1 MNGKDIFL
9 GLQFIG
15 DDLVEEAEVL
25 HFSARARSNAL
36 AHEKKRGAYEEKT
49 YAKSRRTL
57 LVAIVCLLAL
67 LLAGCCVAYM
77 LSLRQLTLGTEKVP
91 IPESSPI
98 SESSPEDSTSETQLA
113 VFSLQGIEGTPNY
126 QASQEWL
133 AFTQSYTPSAGD
145 CWDSNP
151 AYWAYSVQ
159 DQTMVDKLDEICAK
173 YGLSVI
179 GKPWH
184 EQVDCSKFLPL
195 LGIDSLLKPDTDAAL
210 SIPAGRYFPGGSFTI
225 YGTLSLGE
233 ASETFTYQCVKK
245 DVFYDVFGY
254 TNPDTVTER
263 NYTTSDGVPLLF
275 LESEQSGMILA
286 NREDCFLSLSITLTG
301 SVTLEQIAECF
312 DFTISPQAPDPAA
325 ADAREQTSNDTINS
339 MSGDPNICRRPTY
352 GEYVQ
357 DVLNARERDKIW
369 YAENPE
375 FTPPEITYAF
385 YDADG
390 NGTQELLMLYNGYIC
405 SIVGMKDG
413 VTDEGKSYYLLP
425 YEDHVFIEWPGDEP
439 NALGD
444 YWYDIFRFANND
456 DPVFSTPKERII
468 VRLKKDANGNWW
480 RTSSTDRYAEFDTQI
495 TEDEAQ
501 AILDSYKP
509 ITLETHPL
517 SEFREP

>member
-9 GLQFIG
+9 GLQFVG
-15 DDLVEEAEVL
+15 DDLVEEAEVF

-36 AHEKKRGAYEEKT
+36 AHEKKRGAFEEKT

-57 LVAIVCLLAL
+57 LVAIICLLAL
-67 LLAGCCVAYM
+67 LLAGCGVVYM
-77 LSLRQLTLGTEKVP
+77 LSLRQLTLGTETVP
-91 IPESSPI
+91 IPENSPI
-98 SESSPEDSTSETQLA
+98 SKGKPEDNTSETQLT

-126 QASQEWL
+126 QASREWL

-145 CWDSNP
+145 YWDSDP

-173 YGLSVI
+173 YGLSII

-184 EQVDCSKFLPL
+184 EQIDCNQFLPL
-195 LGIDSLLKPDTDAAL
+195 LGIDSLLKPGTDATL

-225 YGTLSLGE
+225 YGTLNLGDAAE
-233 ASETFTYQCVKK
+233 MFTYQCVKK

-254 TNPDTVTER
+254 TNPDAVTER

-286 NREDCFLSLSITLTG
+286 DREDCFLSLSIMLDG
-301 SVTLEQIAECF
+301 NVSLDKIAECF
-312 DFTISPQAPDPAA
+312 DFTIQPQAPDAAA
-325 ADAREQTSNDTINS
+325 ADAREQASNAEIISTQD
-339 MSGDPNICRRPTY
+339 DPNRYRRATY
-352 GEYVQ
+352 AEYVADLIQ
-357 DVLNARERDKIW
+357 SEERGRATDPG
-369 YAENPE
+369 Y
-375 FTPPEITYAF
+375 TPPVWTYAF

-390 NGTQELLMLYNGYIC
+390 NGTDELLIFRDGYIC

-413 VTDEGKSYYLLP
+413 VTDEGKVYDLVP
-425 YEDHVFIEWPGDEP
+425 CEDRVFIDWPIGAD
-439 NALGD
+439 ALGD

>member
-1 MNGKDIFL
+1 
-9 GLQFIG
+9 
-15 DDLVEEAEVL
+15 
-25 HFSARARSNAL
+25 
-36 AHEKKRGAYEEKT
+36 
-49 YAKSRRTL
+49 
-57 LVAIVCLLAL
+57 
-67 LLAGCCVAYM
+67 
-77 LSLRQLTLGTEKVP
+77 
-91 IPESSPI
+91 
-98 SESSPEDSTSETQLA
+98 
-113 VFSLQGIEGTPNY
+113 
-126 QASQEWL
+126 
-133 AFTQSYTPSAGD
+133 
-145 CWDSNP
+145 
-151 AYWAYSVQ
+151 
-159 DQTMVDKLDEICAK
+159 MVDKLDEICAK

-184 EQVDCSKFLPL
+184 EQVDCNKFLPL

-263 NYTTSDGVPLLF
+263 NYTTSDSVPLLF
-275 LESEQSGMILA
+275 LESDQSGMILA
-286 NREDCFLSLSITLTG
+286 DREDCFLSLSITLDG
-301 SVTLEQIAECF
+301 NVGLEEIAECF
-312 DFTISPQAPDPAA
+312 DFTIQPQAPEPAA
-325 ADAREQTSNDTINS
+325 ADAREQASNTEISSTQD
-339 MSGDPNICRRPTY
+339 DPGRFRCAT
-352 GEYVQ
+352 
-357 DVLNARERDKIW
+357 
-369 YAENPE
+369 YAEYIADLIQSDEWLRADMPE
-375 FTPPEITYAF
+375 YTPPVKTYAF

-390 NGTQELLMLYNGYIC
+390 NGTDELLIFYGDYIG
-405 SIVGMKDG
+405 SIIGMKDG
-413 VTDEGKSYYLLP
+413 VTDEGKVYNLVP
-425 YEDHVFIEWPGDEP
+425 CEDHVFIEWPGDEP

-501 AILDSYKP
+501 AILNSYKP

>member
-9 GLQFIG
+9 GLQFVG
-15 DDLVEEAEVL
+15 DDLVEEAEVF

-36 AHEKKRGAYEEKT
+36 AHEKKRGAFEEKT

-57 LVAIVCLLAL
+57 LVAIICLLAL

-77 LSLRQLTLGTEKVP
+77 LSLRQLTLGTETVP

-98 SESSPEDSTSETQLA
+98 SESSPENSASETQLT

-133 AFTQSYTPSAGD
+133 AFTQSYTRSGGD
-145 CWDSNP
+145 YWDSDP

-159 DQTMVDKLDEICAK
+159 DQTMVDKLDEICAR

-184 EQVDCSKFLPL
+184 EQVDCNKFLPL
-195 LGIDSLLKPDTDAAL
+195 LGIDSLLKPDTDATL

-225 YGTLSLGE
+225 YGTLNLGDAAE
-233 ASETFTYQCVKK
+233 MFTYQCVKK

-275 LESEQSGMILA
+275 LESDQCGMILA
-286 NREDCFLSLSITLTG
+286 DREDCFLSLSFTLDG
-301 SVTLEQIAECF
+301 NVSLDKIAECF
-312 DFTISPQAPDPAA
+312 DYTIQPQAPDAAA
-325 ADAREQTSNDTINS
+325 ADAREQASNAEIISTQD
-339 MSGDPNICRRPTY
+339 DPNRYRRATY
-352 GEYVQ
+352 AEYVADLIQ
-357 DVLNARERDKIW
+357 SEERGRATDPG
-369 YAENPE
+369 Y
-375 FTPPEITYAF
+375 TPPVWTYAF

-390 NGTQELLMLYNGYIC
+390 NGTDELLIFRDGYIC

-413 VTDEGKSYYLLP
+413 VTDEGKVYDLVP
-425 YEDHVFIEWPGDEP
+425 CEDRVFIDWPIGADAGWE
-439 NALGD
+439 D
-444 YWYDIFRFANND
+444 WYDIFRFANND

-468 VRLKKDANGNWW
+468 VRLKKDADGNWW

-501 AILDSYKP
+501 AILNSYKP

>member
-9 GLQFIG
+9 GLQFVG
-15 DDLVEEAEVL
+15 DDLVEEAEVF
-25 HFSARARSNAL
+25 HFSARAKNHAA
-36 AHEKKRGAYEEKT
+36 AHEKKRGAFEEKT

-67 LLAGCCVAYM
+67 LLAGCGVAYM
-77 LSLRQLTLGTEKVP
+77 LSLRQLTLGTETVP
-91 IPESSPI
+91 IPENSPI
-98 SESSPEDSTSETQLA
+98 SKGKPEDNTSETQLT

-126 QASQEWL
+126 QASREWL

-145 CWDSNP
+145 YWDSDP

-173 YGLSVI
+173 YGLSII

-184 EQVDCSKFLPL
+184 EQIDCNQFLPL
-195 LGIDSLLKPDTDAAL
+195 LGIDSLLKPGTDATL

-225 YGTLSLGE
+225 YGTLNLGDAAE
-233 ASETFTYQCVKK
+233 MFTYQCVKK

-254 TNPDTVTER
+254 TNPDAVTER

-286 NREDCFLSLSITLTG
+286 DREDCFLSLSIMLDG
-301 SVTLEQIAECF
+301 NVSLDKIAECF
-312 DFTISPQAPDPAA
+312 DFTIQPQAPDAAA
-325 ADAREQTSNDTINS
+325 ADAREQASNAEIISTQD
-339 MSGDPNICRRPTY
+339 DPNRYRRATY
-352 GEYVQ
+352 AEYVADLIQ
-357 DVLNARERDKIW
+357 SEERGRATDPG
-369 YAENPE
+369 Y
-375 FTPPEITYAF
+375 TPPVWTYAF

-390 NGTQELLMLYNGYIC
+390 NGTDELLIFRDGYIC

-413 VTDEGKSYYLLP
+413 VTDEGKVYDLVP
-425 YEDHVFIEWPGDEP
+425 CEDRVFIDWPIGAD
-439 NALGD
+439 ALGD

>member
-9 GLQFIG
+9 GLQFVG
-15 DDLVEEAEVL
+15 DDLVEEAEVI
-25 HFSARARSNAL
+25 HFSDKARSYTS
-36 AHEKKRGAYEEKT
+36 AHEKKQGTFEKNT

-67 LLAGCCVAYM
+67 LLAGCGVAYM
-77 LSLRQLTLGTEKVP
+77 LSLRQLTLGTETVP

-98 SESSPEDSTSETQLA
+98 SENSPEDSASETQLT

-133 AFTQSYTPSAGD
+133 AFTQSYTPSAGNY
-145 CWDSNP
+145 WDSDP

-173 YGLSVI
+173 YGLNII

-184 EQVDCSKFLPL
+184 EQIDCNQFLPL
-195 LGIDSLLKPDTDAAL
+195 LGIDSLLKPDTDAVL

-225 YGTLSLGE
+225 YGTLNLGNAAE
-233 ASETFTYQCVKK
+233 MFTYQCVKK

-254 TNPDTVTER
+254 TKPGTVTER

-275 LESEQSGMILA
+275 LESEQSSMILA
-286 NREDCFLSLSITLTG
+286 DREDCFLSLSITLDG
-301 SVTLEQIAECF
+301 NVRLEEIAECF
-312 DFTISPQAPDPAA
+312 DFTIQPQVPEPAA
-325 ADAREQTSNDTINS
+325 ADAREQTSNNVINS
-339 MSGDPNICRRPTY
+339 MLGDPNIYRRPTY
-352 GEYVQ
+352 GEYIQ
-357 DVLNARERDKIW
+357 DLITDAERGKSW

-375 FTPPEITYAF
+375 DTTSAVTYAF

-390 NGTQELLMLYNGYIC
+390 NGTEELLVFYSGYIG

-413 VTDEGKSYYLLP
+413 VTDEGKSYHLLP
-425 YEDHVFIEWPGDEP
+425 YEDHVFIHWPTEANGRDE
-439 NALGD
+439 
-444 YWYDIFRFANND
+444 YWYHIFRFANND
-456 DPVFSTPKERII
+456 DPVFSNPKERSI
-468 VRLKKDANGNWW
+468 VRLKKDADGNWW
-480 RTSSTDRYAEFDTQI
+480 RTSSTDHYAEFDTQI

-501 AILDSYKP
+501 SILTSYKP

>member
-9 GLQFIG
+9 GLQFVR
-15 DDLVEEAEVL
+15 DDLVEEAEVF
-25 HFSARARSNAL
+25 HFSAQAKNYAAS
-36 AHEKKRGAYEEKT
+36 HEKKRGAFEEKA

-67 LLAGCCVAYM
+67 LLAGCGIAYM
-77 LSLRQLTLGTEKVP
+77 LSLRQLELGTQT
-91 IPESSPI
+91 IPLPTDASQDGTAP
-98 SESSPEDSTSETQLA
+98 TETEMQLT
-113 VFSLQGIEGTPNY
+113 VFSLQGIEGAPNY
-126 QASQEWL
+126 QANQEWL
-133 AFTQSYTPSAGD
+133 AFIQSYTPSGGD
-145 CWDSNP
+145 YWDSDP

-184 EQVDCSKFLPL
+184 EQIDCNQFLPL
-195 LGIDSLLKPDTDAAL
+195 LGVDSLLKPDCAASL

-225 YGTLSLGE
+225 YGTLNLGDAAE
-233 ASETFTYQCVKK
+233 MFTYQCVKK

-254 TNPDTVTER
+254 TNPDIVSER

-275 LESEQSGMILA
+275 LESEQGGMILA
-286 NREDCFLSLSITLTG
+286 DREDCFLSLSITLDG
-301 SVTLEQIAECF
+301 NVSLEKIAECF
-312 DFTISPQAPDPAA
+312 DFTISPQAPDPIA
-325 ADAREQTSNDTINS
+325 ADAREQTSNDVINS

-357 DVLNARERDKIW
+357 DVLNACERDKSW

-413 VTDEGKSYYLLP
+413 VTDEGKTYHLLP
-425 YEDHVFIEWPGDEP
+425 YEDHVFIEWPEGADV
-439 NALGD
+439 LGD

-468 VRLKKDANGNWW
+468 VRLKKKADGTWW
-480 RTSSTDRYAEFDTQI
+480 RTSSTDRYAEYDTQL
-495 TEDEAQ
+495 TEGEAQ
-501 AILDSYKP
+501 ALLNSYKP

>member
-9 GLQFIG
+9 GLQFVG
-15 DDLVEEAEVL
+15 DDLVEEAEVI
-25 HFSARARSNAL
+25 HFSAQARSYTS
-36 AHEKKRGAYEEKT
+36 AHEKKRGTFEKNT
-49 YAKSRRTL
+49 YATSRRTL

-67 LLAGCCVAYM
+67 LLAGCGVAYM
-77 LSLRQLTLGTEKVP
+77 LSLRQLTLGTETVP

-98 SESSPEDSTSETQLA
+98 SENSPEDSASKTQLT

-126 QASQEWL
+126 QASREWL

-145 CWDSNP
+145 YWDSDP

-173 YGLSVI
+173 YGLSII

-184 EQVDCSKFLPL
+184 EQIDCNQFLPL
-195 LGIDSLLKPDTDAAL
+195 LGIDSLLKPGTDAAL

-225 YGTLSLGE
+225 YGTLNLGDAAE
-233 ASETFTYQCVKK
+233 MFTYQCVKK

-254 TNPDTVTER
+254 TNPDTVAER

-275 LESEQSGMILA
+275 LESEQSSMILA
-286 NREDCFLSLSITLTG
+286 DREDCFLSLSIMLDG
-301 SVTLEQIAECF
+301 NVSLDKIAECF
-312 DFTISPQAPDPAA
+312 DFTIQPQAPDAAA
-325 ADAREQTSNDTINS
+325 ADAREQASNAEIISTQD
-339 MSGDPNICRRPTY
+339 DPNRYRRATY
-352 GEYVQ
+352 AEYVADLIQ
-357 DVLNARERDKIW
+357 SEERGRATDPG
-369 YAENPE
+369 Y
-375 FTPPEITYAF
+375 TPPVWTYAF

-390 NGTQELLMLYNGYIC
+390 NGTDELLIFRDGYIC

-413 VTDEGKSYYLLP
+413 VTDEGKVYDLVP
-425 YEDHVFIEWPGDEP
+425 CEDRVFIDWPIGAD
-439 NALGD
+439 ALGD

-480 RTSSTDRYAEFDTQI
+480 RTSSTDHYAEFDTQI
-495 TEDEAQ
+495 TGDEAQ

>member
-9 GLQFIG
+9 GLQFVG
-15 DDLVEEAEVL
+15 DDLVEEAEVF
-25 HFSARARSNAL
+25 HFSARAKNHAA
-36 AHEKKRGAYEEKT
+36 AHEKKRGAFEEKT

-57 LVAIVCLLAL
+57 LVAIICLLAL
-67 LLAGCCVAYM
+67 LLAGCGIAYM
-77 LSLRQLTLGTEKVP
+77 LSLRQLELGTQT
-91 IPESSPI
+91 IPLPTAGSQNGTA
-98 SESSPEDSTSETQLA
+98 STETEMQLT

-133 AFTQSYTPSAGD
+133 AFTQSYTPSGGD
-145 CWDSNP
+145 YWDSDP

-184 EQVDCSKFLPL
+184 EQVDCNKFLPL

-225 YGTLSLGE
+225 YGTLNLGNAAE
-233 ASETFTYQCVKK
+233 MFTYQCVKK

-275 LESEQSGMILA
+275 LESDQSGMILA
-286 NREDCFLSLSITLTG
+286 DREDCFLSLSFTLDG
-301 SVTLEQIAECF
+301 NVRLDEIAECF
-312 DFTISPQAPDPAA
+312 DFTIQPQTPDPAA
-325 ADAREQTSNDTINS
+325 ADAREQASNAEIISTQD
-339 MSGDPNICRRPTY
+339 DPNRYRRATY
-352 GEYVQ
+352 AEYVADLIQ
-357 DVLNARERDKIW
+357 SEERGRATDPG
-369 YAENPE
+369 Y
-375 FTPPEITYAF
+375 TPPVWTYAF

-390 NGTQELLMLYNGYIC
+390 NGTDELLIFRDGYIC

-413 VTDEGKSYYLLP
+413 VTDEGKVYDLVP
-425 YEDHVFIEWPGDEP
+425 CEDRVFIDWPIGADAGWE
-439 NALGD
+439 D
-444 YWYDIFRFANND
+444 WYDIFRFANND

>member
-1 MNGKDIFL
+1 MNGKDVFL
-9 GLQFIG
+9 GLQFVG
-15 DDLVEEAEVL
+15 DDLVEEAEVF

-36 AHEKKRGAYEEKT
+36 AHEKKRGAFEEKT

-67 LLAGCCVAYM
+67 LLAGCGIAYM
-77 LSLRQLTLGTEKVP
+77 LSLRQLELGTQTVP
-91 IPESSPI
+91 LPTDASQDGTAPTE
-98 SESSPEDSTSETQLA
+98 TETQLT

-133 AFTQSYTPSAGD
+133 AFTQSYTRSGGD
-145 CWDSNP
+145 YWDSDP

-184 EQVDCSKFLPL
+184 EQVDCNKFLPL

-225 YGTLSLGE
+225 YGTLNLGNAAE
-233 ASETFTYQCVKK
+233 MFTYQCVKK

-275 LESEQSGMILA
+275 LESDQSGMILA
-286 NREDCFLSLSITLTG
+286 DREDCFLSLSIMLDG
-301 SVTLEQIAECF
+301 NVRLEEVAECF
-312 DFTISPQAPDPAA
+312 DCTIQPQAPDAAA
-325 ADAREQTSNDTINS
+325 ADAREQASNAEIISTQD
-339 MSGDPNICRRPTY
+339 DPNRYRRATY
-352 GEYVQ
+352 AEYVADLIQ
-357 DVLNARERDKIW
+357 SEERGRATDPG
-369 YAENPE
+369 Y
-375 FTPPEITYAF
+375 TPPVWTYAF

-390 NGTQELLMLYNGYIC
+390 NGTDELLIYRDGYIC

-413 VTDEGKSYYLLP
+413 VTDEGKVYDLVP
-425 YEDHVFIEWPGDEP
+425 CEDRVFIDWPIGADAGWE
-439 NALGD
+439 D
-444 YWYDIFRFANND
+444 WYDIFRFANND

-501 AILDSYKP
+501 SILTSYKP
-509 ITLETHPL
+509 IALETHPL

>member
-9 GLQFIG
+9 GMQFVG
-15 DDLVEEAEVL
+15 DDLVEEAEIF
-25 HFSARARSNAL
+25 HFSTQAKSYAA
-36 AHEKKRGAYEEKT
+36 AYEKKRGAFEEKP

-67 LLAGCCVAYM
+67 LLAGCGIAYM
-77 LSLRQLTLGTEKVP
+77 LSLRQLELGTQT
-91 IPESSPI
+91 IPLPTDASQDGTAP
-98 SESSPEDSTSETQLA
+98 TETETRLT

-126 QASQEWL
+126 QANQEWL
-133 AFTQSYTPSAGD
+133 AFTQSYTPSGGD
-145 CWDSNP
+145 YWDSDP

-159 DQTMVDKLDEICAK
+159 DQTMVDKLNEICAK

-184 EQVDCSKFLPL
+184 EQIDCNQFLPL
-195 LGIDSLLKPDTDAAL
+195 LGVDSLLKPDSAASL

-225 YGTLSLGE
+225 YGTLNLGDAAE
-233 ASETFTYQCVKK
+233 MFTYQCVKK

-275 LESEQSGMILA
+275 LESEQGGMILA
-286 NREDCFLSLSITLTG
+286 DREDCFLSLSITLDG
-301 SVTLEQIAECF
+301 NVSLEKIAECF
-312 DFTISPQAPDPAA
+312 DFTIQPQAPDPAA
-325 ADAREQTSNDTINS
+325 ADAREQTSNDAINS

-357 DVLNARERDKIW
+357 DVLNARERDKSW

-405 SIVGMKDG
+405 FIVGMKDG
-413 VTDEGKSYYLLP
+413 VTDEGKSYHLLP
-425 YEDHVFIEWPGDEP
+425 YEDHVFIDWPAGADP
-439 NALGD
+439 LGD

-468 VRLKKDANGNWW
+468 VRLKKKADGTWW
-480 RTSSTDRYAEFDTQI
+480 RTSSTDRYAEYDTQI

-501 AILDSYKP
+501 AILNSYKP
-509 ITLETHPL
+509 IALETHPL

>member
-9 GLQFIG
+9 GLQFVG
-15 DDLVEEAEVL
+15 DDLVEEAEVF
-25 HFSARARSNAL
+25 HFSARAKNHAA
-36 AHEKKRGAYEEKT
+36 AHEKKRGAFEEKT

-57 LVAIVCLLAL
+57 LVAIICLLVL
-67 LLAGCCVAYM
+67 LLAGCGVAYM
-77 LSLRQLTLGTEKVP
+77 LSLRQLTLGTETVP

-98 SESSPEDSTSETQLA
+98 SENSPEDSASETQLT

-126 QASQEWL
+126 QASREWL

-145 CWDSNP
+145 YWDSDP

-173 YGLSVI
+173 YGLSII

-184 EQVDCSKFLPL
+184 EQIDCNQFLPL
-195 LGIDSLLKPDTDAAL
+195 LGIDSLLKPGTDAAL

-225 YGTLSLGE
+225 YGTLNLGNAAE
-233 ASETFTYQCVKK
+233 MFTYQCVKK

-263 NYTTSDGVPLLF
+263 NYTTSDSVPLLF
-275 LESEQSGMILA
+275 LESDQSGMILA
-286 NREDCFLSLSITLTG
+286 DREDCFLSLSFTLDG
-301 SVTLEQIAECF
+301 NVSLDKIAECF
-312 DFTISPQAPDPAA
+312 DYTIQPQAPDAAA
-325 ADAREQTSNDTINS
+325 ADAREQASNAEIISTQD
-339 MSGDPNICRRPTY
+339 DPNRYRRATY
-352 GEYVQ
+352 AEYVADLIQ
-357 DVLNARERDKIW
+357 SEERGRATDPG
-369 YAENPE
+369 Y
-375 FTPPEITYAF
+375 TPPVWTYAF

-390 NGTQELLMLYNGYIC
+390 NGTDELLIFRDGYIC

-413 VTDEGKSYYLLP
+413 VTDEGKVYDLVP
-425 YEDHVFIEWPGDEP
+425 CEDRVFIDWPIGADAGWE
-439 NALGD
+439 D
-444 YWYDIFRFANND
+444 WYDIFRFANND

-468 VRLKKDANGNWW
+468 VRLKKDADGNWW

-501 AILDSYKP
+501 AILNSYKP

>member
-9 GLQFIG
+9 GLQFVG
-15 DDLVEEAEVL
+15 DDLVEEAEVF

-36 AHEKKRGAYEEKT
+36 AHEKKRGAFEEKT

-67 LLAGCCVAYM
+67 LLAGCGVAYM

-98 SESSPEDSTSETQLA
+98 SESSPEDSTSETQLT

-133 AFTQSYTPSAGD
+133 AFTQSYTPSGGD
-145 CWDSNP
+145 YWDSDP
-151 AYWAYSVQ
+151 AYRAYSVQ
-159 DQTMVDKLDEICAK
+159 DQTMVDKLDEICTK

-184 EQVDCSKFLPL
+184 EQVDCNKFLPL
-195 LGIDSLLKPDTDAAL
+195 LGIDSLLKPGTDAAL

-225 YGTLSLGE
+225 YGTLNLGDAAE
-233 ASETFTYQCVKK
+233 MFTYQCVKK

-275 LESEQSGMILA
+275 LESEQSGLILA
-286 NREDCFLSLSITLTG
+286 DREDCFLSLSIMLDG
-301 SVTLEQIAECF
+301 NVRLEEIAECF
-312 DFTISPQAPDPAA
+312 DFTIQPQAPDPAA
-325 ADAREQTSNDTINS
+325 ADAREQASNTEISSTQD
-339 MSGDPNICRRPTY
+339 DPSRFRRAT
-352 GEYVQ
+352 
-357 DVLNARERDKIW
+357 
-369 YAENPE
+369 YAEYIADLIQGDERLRANMPE
-375 FTPPEITYAF
+375 YTPPVKTYAF

-390 NGTQELLMLYNGYIC
+390 NGTDELLIFYGDYIG
-405 SIVGMKDG
+405 SIIGMKDG
-413 VTDEGKSYYLLP
+413 VTDEGKSYHLLP
-425 YEDHVFIEWPGDEP
+425 YEDHVFIDWPGDEP
-439 NALGD
+439 NVPGE
-444 YWYDIFRFANND
+444 YWYHIFRFANND
-456 DPVFSTPKERII
+456 DPVFSNPKERSI
-468 VRLKKDANGNWW
+468 VRLKKDADGNWW
-480 RTSSTDRYAEFDTQI
+480 RTSSTDHYAEFDTQI

>member
-9 GLQFIG
+9 GLQFVG
-15 DDLVEEAEVL
+15 DDLVEEAEVF
-25 HFSARARSNAL
+25 HFSARAKNHAA
-36 AHEKKRGAYEEKT
+36 AHEKKRGAFEEKT

-57 LVAIVCLLAL
+57 LVAIICLLAL
-67 LLAGCCVAYM
+67 LLAGCGIAYM
-77 LSLRQLTLGTEKVP
+77 LSLRQLELGTQT
-91 IPESSPI
+91 IPLPTAGSQNGTA
-98 SESSPEDSTSETQLA
+98 STETEMQLT

-133 AFTQSYTPSAGD
+133 AFTQSYTPSGGD
-145 CWDSNP
+145 YWDSDP

-159 DQTMVDKLDEICAK
+159 DQTMVDKLDEICTK

-184 EQVDCSKFLPL
+184 EQVDCNKFLPL

-225 YGTLSLGE
+225 YGTLNLGNAAE
-233 ASETFTYQCVKK
+233 MFTYQCVKK

-275 LESEQSGMILA
+275 LESDQSGMILA
-286 NREDCFLSLSITLTG
+286 DREDCFLSLSFTLDG
-301 SVTLEQIAECF
+301 NVRLDEIAECF
-312 DFTISPQAPDPAA
+312 DFTIQPQTPDPAA
-325 ADAREQTSNDTINS
+325 ADAREQASNAEIISTQD
-339 MSGDPNICRRPTY
+339 DPNRYRRATY
-352 GEYVQ
+352 AEYVADLIQ
-357 DVLNARERDKIW
+357 SEERGRATDPG
-369 YAENPE
+369 Y
-375 FTPPEITYAF
+375 TPPVWTYAF

-390 NGTQELLMLYNGYIC
+390 NGTDELLIFRDGYIC

-413 VTDEGKSYYLLP
+413 VTDEGKVYDLVP
-425 YEDHVFIEWPGDEP
+425 CEDRVFIDWPIGADAGWE
-439 NALGD
+439 D
-444 YWYDIFRFANND
+444 WYDIFRFANND

>member
-9 GLQFIG
+9 GLQFVR
-15 DDLVEEAEVL
+15 DDLVEEAEVF
-25 HFSARARSNAL
+25 HFSAQAKSYAA
-36 AHEKKRGAYEEKT
+36 AHEKKRGAFEEKT

-67 LLAGCCVAYM
+67 LLAGCGIAYM
-77 LSLRQLTLGTEKVP
+77 LSLRQLELGTQTVP
-91 IPESSPI
+91 LPTDASQDGTAP
-98 SESSPEDSTSETQLA
+98 TETETRLT

-126 QASQEWL
+126 QANQEWL
-133 AFTQSYTPSAGD
+133 AFTQSYTPSGGD
-145 CWDSNP
+145 YWDSDP

-159 DQTMVDKLDEICAK
+159 DQTMVDKLNEICVK
-173 YGLSVI
+173 YDLSII

-184 EQVDCSKFLPL
+184 EQIDCNQFLPL
-195 LGIDSLLKPDTDAAL
+195 LGVDSLLKPDSAASL

-225 YGTLSLGE
+225 YGTLNLGDAAE
-233 ASETFTYQCVKK
+233 MFTYQCVKK

-286 NREDCFLSLSITLTG
+286 DREDCFLSLSITLDG
-301 SVTLEQIAECF
+301 NVSLEKIAECF
-312 DFTISPQAPDPAA
+312 DFTIQPQAPDPAA
-325 ADAREQTSNDTINS
+325 ADAREQASNDAINS

-357 DVLNARERDKIW
+357 DVLNARERDKSW

-405 SIVGMKDG
+405 FIVGMKDG
-413 VTDEGKSYYLLP
+413 VTDEGKSYHLLP
-425 YEDHVFIEWPGDEP
+425 YEDHVFIYWPAGADP
-439 NALGD
+439 LGD
-444 YWYDIFRFANND
+444 YWYHIFRFANND

-468 VRLKKDANGNWW
+468 VRLKKKADGTWW
-480 RTSSTDRYAEFDTQI
+480 RTSSTDRYAEYDTQL

-501 AILDSYKP
+501 ALLNSYKP

>member
-9 GLQFIG
+9 GLQFVG
-15 DDLVEEAEVL
+15 DDLVEEAEVY
-25 HFSARARSNAL
+25 HFSAQASSNAL
-36 AHEKKRGAYEEKT
+36 AHEKKRGAFEEKT

-57 LVAIVCLLAL
+57 LVAIICLLAL
-67 LLAGCCVAYM
+67 LLAGCGVVYM
-77 LSLRQLTLGTEKVP
+77 LSLRQLTLGTETVP
-91 IPESSPI
+91 IPENSPI
-98 SESSPEDSTSETQLA
+98 SKGKPEDNTSETQLT

-126 QASQEWL
+126 QASREWL

-145 CWDSNP
+145 YWDSDP

-173 YGLSVI
+173 YGLSII

-184 EQVDCSKFLPL
+184 EQIDCNQFLPL
-195 LGIDSLLKPDTDAAL
+195 LGIDSLLKPGTDATL

-225 YGTLSLGE
+225 YGTLNLGDAAE
-233 ASETFTYQCVKK
+233 MFTYQCVKK

-254 TNPDTVTER
+254 TNPDAVTER

-286 NREDCFLSLSITLTG
+286 DREDCFLSLSIMLDG
-301 SVTLEQIAECF
+301 NVSLDKIAECF
-312 DFTISPQAPDPAA
+312 DFTIQPQAPDAAA
-325 ADAREQTSNDTINS
+325 ADAREQASNAEIISTQD
-339 MSGDPNICRRPTY
+339 DPNRYRRATY
-352 GEYVQ
+352 AEYVADLIQ
-357 DVLNARERDKIW
+357 SEERGRATDPG
-369 YAENPE
+369 Y
-375 FTPPEITYAF
+375 TPPVWTYAF

-390 NGTQELLMLYNGYIC
+390 NGTDELLIFRDGYIC

-413 VTDEGKSYYLLP
+413 VTDEGKVYDLVP
-425 YEDHVFIEWPGDEP
+425 CEDRVFIDWPIGAD
-439 NALGD
+439 ALGD

>member
-9 GLQFIG
+9 GLQFVG
-15 DDLVEEAEVL
+15 DDLVEEAEVY
-25 HFSARARSNAL
+25 HFSAQASSNAL
-36 AHEKKRGAYEEKT
+36 AHEKKRGAFEEKT

-57 LVAIVCLLAL
+57 LVAIICLLAL
-67 LLAGCCVAYM
+67 LLAGCGVVYM
-77 LSLRQLTLGTEKVP
+77 LSLRQLTLGTETVP
-91 IPESSPI
+91 IPENSPI
-98 SESSPEDSTSETQLA
+98 SKGKPEDNTSETQLT

-126 QASQEWL
+126 QASREWL

-145 CWDSNP
+145 YWDSDP

-173 YGLSVI
+173 YGLSII

-184 EQVDCSKFLPL
+184 EQIDCNQFLPL
-195 LGIDSLLKPDTDAAL
+195 LGIDSLLKPGTDATL

-225 YGTLSLGE
+225 YGTLNLGDAAE
-233 ASETFTYQCVKK
+233 MFTYQCVKK

-254 TNPDTVTER
+254 TNPDAVTER

-286 NREDCFLSLSITLTG
+286 DREDCFLSLSIMLDG
-301 SVTLEQIAECF
+301 NVSLDKIAECF
-312 DFTISPQAPDPAA
+312 DFTIQPQAPDAAA
-325 ADAREQTSNDTINS
+325 ADAREQASNAEIISTQD
-339 MSGDPNICRRPTY
+339 DPNRYRRATY
-352 GEYVQ
+352 AEYVADLIQ
-357 DVLNARERDKIW
+357 SEERGRATDPG
-369 YAENPE
+369 Y
-375 FTPPEITYAF
+375 TPPVWTYAF

-390 NGTQELLMLYNGYIC
+390 NGTDELLIFRDGYIC

-413 VTDEGKSYYLLP
+413 VTDEGKVYDLVP
-425 YEDHVFIEWPGDEP
+425 CEDRVFIDWPIGAD
-439 NALGD
+439 ALGD

-456 DPVFSTPKERII
+456 DPVFSNPKERSI
-468 VRLKKDANGNWW
+468 VRLKKDADGNWW
-480 RTSSTDRYAEFDTQI
+480 RTSSTDHYAEFDTQI

-501 AILDSYKP
+501 AILNSYKP